1 MSPCEQDMSY
11 RHCSAG
17 SILSV
22 WPGEYE
28 KILPSLVGHFAC
40 SGDVG
45 DSTKAAKAMNAL
57 APCLRWVFPLPST
70 PSSTSKSNLVSSS
83 VCEMSPVLC
92 RCNRFKFLGVL
103 FKFCSWVFPSIRGSS
118 LQGARWIFWSPFL
131 TWLHTEEDLW
141 FSMSGHNGYR
151 LFSESGTQKI
161 WIPVQSNVLLR
172 Y

>member
-57 APCLRWVFPLPST
+57 APCLRWVFPLHST
-70 PSSTSKSNLVSSS
+70 PSSTSESNLVSSS